1 MAVESAEQLQQ
12 APVERWR
19 FTVDDFYRMG
29 EVGIF
34 PPDARVELIDGEV
47 YRMAPIGSHHNG
59 SVASLDERLREGLG
73 RRVTIIA
80 QGPLQLRQIGRRQGN
95 PQPDVLVLKRRNDF
109 YRHANPTAADVL
121 LLIEVADTTPRYDR
135 EVKGPLYARAGI
147 VEYWIVD
154 LTGARLLVHRGPVD
168 GIYQSVEVLTRER
181 TVAPLAFPELTIAVA
196 DTLA

>member
-1 MAVESAEQLQQ
+1 MAVEPAQQLEQ

-47 YRMAPIGSHHNG
+47 IKMAPIGSHHNG
-59 SVASLDERLREGLG
+59 SVIGLDDIFRVDLG
-73 RRVTIIA
+73 RRVTISI
-80 QGPLQLRQIGRRQGN
+80 QGPLHLGLHEN
-95 PQPDVLVLKRRNDF
+95 PQPDVLILHHRADR

-121 LLIEVADTTPRYDR
+121 LLIEVADSTLPYDR
-135 EVKGPLYARAGI
+135 NTKVPMYARAGI

-154 LTGARLLVHRGPVD
+154 LTSSRLLVYRGPVD
-168 GIYQSVEVLTRER
+168 GVYQSVETLTRED
-181 TVAPLAFPELTIAVA
+181 TVTPLAFAELVIAVA
-196 DTLA
+196 DILG